1 MNRFAMG
8 VEYDGSQFHGWQRQ
22 KTVPSVQEEIEKAI
36 SIVAA
41 EPIEITCA
49 GRTDRGV
56 HATAQVIH
64 FDSTRN
70 RLERAWVFGTNNNLN
85 KAIRILWC
93 HPVSSDFNARRS
105 ATARRY
111 QYIIYNHA
119 IRPSLFRNQVGW
131 YYRKLDIETMQE
143 ASQYWIGTH
152 DFSSFR
158 AAGCQS
164 HSPVR
169 EVTKIQIERH
179 SNSHLITINIT
190 ANAFLHH
197 MVRNMVGVL
206 KEIGSGKAESI
217 WAKEVLL
224 ACDRRSAGMTASAKG
239 LYLAEVYYPEQ
250 FKIPQFQA
258 RNVLFTI

>member
-1 MNRFAMG
+1 MNRYAMG

-22 KTVPSVQEEIEKAI
+22 RSVPSIQEAIEKAI

-64 FDSTRN
+64 FDSHAN

-93 HPVSSDFNARRS
+93 KPVASDFNARRS

-111 QYIIYNHA
+111 QYVIYNHP

-131 YYRKLDIETMQE
+131 YFRKLDIETMQE
-143 ASQYWIGTH
+143 ASQHWIGSH

-158 AAGCQS
+158 AADCQS

-169 EVTKIQIERH
+169 EVKEILIEGRDD
-179 SNSHLITINIT
+179 LITITIT

-206 KEIGSGKAESI
+206 KEIGCGRAKPL

-224 ACDRRSAGMTASAKG
+224 ACDRRVAGKTASASG
-239 LYLAEVYYPEQ
+239 LYLVEVFYPETFNLPQ
-250 FKIPQFQA
+250 FKP
-258 RNVLFTI
+258 RNVLFIM